1 MKKIDF
7 FAALC
12 CATLLLAACEK
23 DKEKVGFLV
32 ATGNE
37 TGHDYVDLG
46 LSVRWATCN
55 VGAEKPEEYGNYYA
69 WGETATKTTYS
80 WGTYAYGSADNVL
93 TKYNTD
99 SHYGTVDKKTTLETI
114 NDAATKNWGGSWR
127 MPTSAEWEELRTSC
141 TWTLATLNGVAGYK
155 VIGKNKNAIFLPTAG
170 YRSYNERYGVGSKG
184 HYWSSSCST
193 NYPNRAWN
201 IFFDSNYVGRN
212 DSGRRYFGQ
221 SVRPVC
227 K

>member
-1 MKKIDF
+1 
-7 FAALC
+7 
-12 CATLLLAACEK
+12 
-23 DKEKVGFLV
+23 
-32 ATGNE
+32 
-37 TGHDYVDLG
+37 
-46 LSVRWATCN
+46 
-55 VGAEKPEEYGNYYA
+55 
-69 WGETATKTTYS
+69 
-80 WGTYAYGSADNVL
+80 
-93 TKYNTD
+93 
-99 SHYGTVDKKTTLETI
+99 
-114 NDAATKNWGGSWR
+114 

-170 YRSYNERYGVGSKG
+170 YRSYNELYGVGSKD
-184 HYWSSSCST
+184 HYWSSSLST

>member
-1 MKKIDF
+1 M
-7 FAALC
+7 C

-37 TGHDYVDLG
+37 TGHNYVDLG

-99 SHYGTVDKKTTLETI
+99 SHYGTVDKKNYT
-114 NDAATKNWGGSWR
+114 
-127 MPTSAEWEELRTSC
+127 
-141 TWTLATLNGVAGYK
+141 
-155 VIGKNKNAIFLPTAG
+155 
-170 YRSYNERYGVGSKG
+170 RSHQRCGN
-184 HYWSSSCST
+184 
-193 NYPNRAWN
+193 
-201 IFFDSNYVGRN
+201 
-212 DSGRRYFGQ
+212 
-221 SVRPVC
+221 
-227 K
+227 